1 MSRKTA
7 RETAM
12 KTLFQMELNGE
23 YDLDNVYINEE
34 DLLDEAELAYVEGI
48 VRGVSENLEEIDST
62 IEKYSKSWKLS
73 RLPKVDLSI
82 LRVALYEIMHQ
93 DDIPMQVSI
102 NEAIEI
108 AKKYS
113 TTDSSKFINGLLGAY
128 AKEMS
133 GSDD

>member
-23 YDLDNVYINEE
+23 YDLDRINMNEDEVAEEADKQYIES
-34 DLLDEAELAYVEGI
+34 L
-48 VRGVSENLEEIDST
+48 VRGVAANLEEIDGT

-82 LRVALYEIMHQ
+82 LRIALYELMHIE
-93 DDIPMQVSI
+93 DIPMQVSI
-102 NEAIEI
+102 NEAVEI

-113 TTDSSKFINGLLGAY
+113 TGESSKFINGILGAY
-128 AKEMS
+128 EKEER

>member
-23 YDLDNVYINEE
+23 YDLDNVNINEE
-34 DLLDEAELAYVEGI
+34 ELLGEADSAYIEGL
-48 VRGVSENLEEIDST
+48 VRGVSEKLEEIDVI
-62 IEKYSKSWKLS
+62 IEKHSKSWKIS

-82 LRVALYEIMHQ
+82 LRIAIYEIMHME
-93 DDIPMQVSI
+93 DIPMQVSI

-113 TTDSSKFINGLLGAY
+113 TADSSKFINGLLGAY

-133 GSDD
+133 GTDD

>member
-1 MSRKTA
+1 MSRKIA

-23 YDLDNVYINEE
+23 YDLDNLHVNQDEVLEESEYQYI
-34 DLLDEAELAYVEGI
+34 EGI
-48 VRGVSENLEEIDST
+48 VRGVVANLKDIDGT

-82 LRVALYEIMHQ
+82 LRVALYEIMHSE
-93 DDIPMQVSI
+93 DIPMQVSI

-113 TTDSSKFINGLLGAY
+113 TADSSKFINGLLGAY
-128 AKEMS
+128 AKET
-133 GSDD
+133 SDLDD